1 MPIFEISN
9 NKLLPVEQKNFALE
23 KELQTLIEGNLKE
36 AFNCRF
42 VASEFSTGAQH
53 AGRIDSL
60 ALSEEDNP
68 ALTGS
73 GLAIIQS
80 CD

>member
-9 NKLLPVEQKNFALE
+9 NKLPPVEQKNFSLE
-23 KELQTLIEGNLKE
+23 KELQTLIEGNLE
-36 AFNCRF
+36 EVFSCRF
-42 VASEFSTGAQH
+42 VASEFLTGTQH

-68 ALTGS
+68 VITRRY
-73 GLAIIQS
+73 IP
-80 CD
+80 